1 MTGWKKKW
9 LIECSANVLFSLA
22 YFILLGRTQSA
33 EFSLNILELSA
44 LVAFIY
50 VVAIFVSSYHF
61 DADLFPFYSL
71 LRAFFEKSL
80 APLWLNIPAQLTGTV
95 LGLLVYTS
103 IHDTLL
109 TLSPL
114 ANVSTLTVFEIS
126 DIPMRS
132 LIMAVLVFILVYS
145 MIIVRKLFL
154 LSGMTGTFIIAIL
167 VFVLSAITIPIQQ
180 ISIVTWWQDTVLN
193 FYHYLNTAGSG
204 IQIGL
209 SDFVTGIVLMA
220 VIYLAKVKAFQ
231 YVRPKSDHHE
241 SDEPGE
247 YTPQFSKDYDI

>member
-1 MTGWKKKW
+1 MTSWKKTW
-9 LIECSANVLFSLA
+9 LIECGANILFSLA

-33 EFSLNILELSA
+33 EFSLNILELAA

-61 DADLFPFYSL
+61 DADLFPFYSV

-80 APLWLNIPAQLTGTV
+80 VPLWVNIPAQLIGTV

-109 TLSPL
+109 TLSPV
-114 ANVSTLTVFEIS
+114 ADVGTLTAFEIS

-154 LSGMTGTFIIAIL
+154 LSGMTGTMIIAIL

-180 ISIVTWWQDTVLN
+180 VSIVTWWQDTVLN
-193 FYHYLNTAGSG
+193 FYHYLYNTGSG
-204 IQIGL
+204 IQIGF
-209 SDFVTGIVLMA
+209 SDIATAIVLLA

-231 YVRPKSDHHE
+231 YVRPKSNLHD

-247 YTPQFSKDYDI
+247 YAPQFSRDYDI